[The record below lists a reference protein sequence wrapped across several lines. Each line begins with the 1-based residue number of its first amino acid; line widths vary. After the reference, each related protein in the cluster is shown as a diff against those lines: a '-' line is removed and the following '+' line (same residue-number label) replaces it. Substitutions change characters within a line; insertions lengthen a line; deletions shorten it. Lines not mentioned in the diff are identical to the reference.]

1 MASGSRFA
9 ECWLQQGWTQSATD
23 AFAQLRR
30 GDPFHIS
37 DVTLWDGPSK
47 SEQLNRLIEL
57 NSVRVLLLVPL
68 RKDDVLWG
76 AITALRNEGRP
87 FTDREIALLH
97 NFAAQAVI
105 AKENARL
112 AGELRQGTNR
122 HAEPAGLR
130 TKGRPCLGRGDAQ
143 FLFFRFD
150 RAQMLSFSGLIS
162 IRFVRLI
169 NGIPR
174 PGDKALWH
182 AFPEHCALVSA
193 ADSKCSCRHRQ
204 RTRHSARD

>member
-105 AKENARL
+105 ATENARL
-112 AGELRQGTNR
+112 AGELRQCTNR
-122 HAEPAGLR
+122 HAEPAFAQR
-130 TKGRPCLGRGDAQ
+130 ACLDRGDAQ

>member
-37 DVTLWDGPSK
+37 DVTLWDGPSE

-105 AKENARL
+105 AMENARL
-112 AGELRQGTNR
+112 AGELRQCTN
-122 HAEPAGLR
+122 A
-130 TKGRPCLGRGDAQ
+130 
-143 FLFFRFD
+143 
-150 RAQMLSFSGLIS
+150 
-162 IRFVRLI
+162 
-169 NGIPR
+169 
-174 PGDKALWH
+174 
-182 AFPEHCALVSA
+182 
-193 ADSKCSCRHRQ
+193 SC
-204 RTRHSARD
+204 